1 MFIMIG
7 AGSGHRKK
15 AYLGVRICPHCGKL
29 SHFYLMEQAQ
39 QVSLFFVPVVR
50 WGKHW
55 GIACSR
61 CKAGF
66 EIEDTEKDF
75 CLKQAQ
81 WMPSEKQMNEVI
93 EYIGVQLQAG
103 GGLDNETLRERV
115 RLRFDFH
122 VDGRSFEEI
131 VKALRQ
137 AAQREGQFR
146 QFY

>member
-1 MFIMIG
+1 MLIMIG

-66 EIEDTEKDF
+66 EIEDAEKDF

-122 VDGRSFEEI
+122 VDDRSFEEI

-137 AAQREGQFR
+137 AAQRENQFR

>member
-66 EIEDTEKDF
+66 EIEDTEKAARAEWHQRRQSSKTYLFDH
-75 CLKQAQ
+75 
-81 WMPSEKQMNEVI
+81 MSEEMQKQMEKI
-93 EYIGVQLQAG
+93 
-103 GGLDNETLRERV
+103 
-115 RLRFDFH
+115 RL
-122 VDGRSFEEI
+122 GEKE
-131 VKALRQ
+131 
-137 AAQREGQFR
+137 
-146 QFY
+146 

>member
-81 WMPSEKQMNEVI
+81 WMPSEKQMNEGI
-93 EYIGVQLQAG
+93 EDIGVQLQAG
-103 GGLDNETLRERV
+103 GGLDDETLRERV

-122 VDGRSFEEI
+122 VDDRSFEEI

-137 AAQREGQFR
+137 AAQRESQFR

>member
-15 AYLGVRICPHCGKL
+15 AYLGVRVCPQCGKL
-29 SHFYLMEQAQ
+29 SHFYLVEQAQ
-39 QVSLFFVPVVR
+39 QVSVFFVPVVR

-55 GIACSR
+55 GIAWSR

-66 EIEDTEKDF
+66 EIAESEKDF

-93 EYIGVQLQAG
+93 EYLGAQLQSG
-103 GGLDNETLRERV
+103 EEPEIETLRERV

-122 VDGRSFEEI
+122 VDDRSFEEI
-131 VKALRQ
+131 VKGLRQ
-137 AAQREGQFR
+137 AADRQR
-146 QFY
+146 QFQQFY

>member
-1 MFIMIG
+1 MCIMIG
-7 AGSGHRKK
+7 AVSGHRKK
-15 AYLGVRICPHCGKL
+15 AYLGVRVCPQCGKL
-29 SHFYLMEQAQ
+29 SHFYLVEQAQ
-39 QVSLFFVPVVR
+39 QVSVFFVPVVS

-66 EIEDTEKDF
+66 EIAESEKDF

-93 EYIGVQLQAG
+93 EYLGAQLQSG
-103 GGLDNETLRERV
+103 EEPEMETLRERV

-122 VDGRSFEEI
+122 VDDRSFEEI
-131 VKALRQ
+131 VKGLRQ
-137 AAQREGQFR
+137 AADRQR
-146 QFY
+146 QFQQFY

>member
-55 GIACSR
+55 GIACSL

-122 VDGRSFEEI
+122 VDDRSFEEI

-137 AAQREGQFR
+137 AAQRESQFR

>member
-50 WGKHW
+50 WGKPW

-61 CKAGF
+61 CRAGF
-66 EIEDTEKDF
+66 EIEDTDKDF

-93 EYIGVQLQAG
+93 EYLGVQLQAS
-103 GGLDNETLRERV
+103 GGLDEETLRERV

-122 VDGRSFEEI
+122 VDERSFEEI

-137 AAQREGQFR
+137 AAQRESQFR

>member
-15 AYLGVRICPHCGKL
+15 AYLGVRVCPQCGKL
-29 SHFYLMEQAQ
+29 SHFYLVEQAQ
-39 QVSLFFVPVVR
+39 QVSVFFVPVVS
-50 WGKHW
+50 WGTHW

-66 EIEDTEKDF
+66 EIAESEKDF

-81 WMPSEKQMNEVI
+81 WMPNEKQMNEVI
-93 EYIGVQLQAG
+93 EYLGAQLQSG
-103 GGLDNETLRERV
+103 EKPEIETLRERA

-122 VDGRSFEEI
+122 VDDRSFEEI
-131 VKALRQ
+131 VKGLRQ
-137 AAQREGQFR
+137 AADRQR
-146 QFY
+146 QFQQFY

>member
-15 AYLGVRICPHCGKL
+15 AYLGVRVCPQCGKL
-29 SHFYLMEQAQ
+29 SHFYLVEQAR
-39 QVSLFFVPVVR
+39 QVSVFFVPVVR

-66 EIEDTEKDF
+66 EIAESEKDF

-93 EYIGVQLQAG
+93 EYLGAQLQSGDA
-103 GGLDNETLRERV
+103 
-115 RLRFDFH
+115 
-122 VDGRSFEEI
+122 DG
-131 VKALRQ
+131 
-137 AAQREGQFR
+137 
-146 QFY
+146 

>member
-15 AYLGVRICPHCGKL
+15 AYLGVRVCPQCGKL
-29 SHFYLMEQAQ
+29 SHFYLVEQAQ
-39 QVSLFFVPVVR
+39 QVSVFFVPVVR

-66 EIEDTEKDF
+66 EIAESEKDF

-81 WMPSEKQMNEVI
+81 WMPKMCIRDSHDLPPKRSVRHKGI
-93 EYIGVQLQAG
+93 HVLQP
-103 GGLDNETLRERV
+103 V
-115 RLRFDFH
+115 
-122 VDGRSFEEI
+122 
-131 VKALRQ
+131 
-137 AAQREGQFR
+137 
-146 QFY
+146 

>member
-61 CKAGF
+61 CRAGF

-93 EYIGVQLQAG
+93 EYLGVQLQAS
-103 GGLDNETLRERV
+103 GGLDEETLRERV

-122 VDGRSFEEI
+122 VDERSFEEI

-137 AAQREGQFR
+137 AAQRESQFR